1 MIPTAGMSPLL
12 AIRLVDQTRDRELE
26 RIAGSFEH
34 KRAIESF
41 EARIGKVVSVDDLM
55 KDRELYVFV
64 MKAFDLEDQIFG
76 KALVSKIL
84 KSDREDRTSLVNKL
98 TDPRFK
104 EMHKT
109 LDFKFDGTV
118 NFNTLSGDWRDKM
131 VSRYLETQFIN
142 KQSEQNPVV
151 GSVLDFRRKVDGI
164 NNWFDVLKDK
174 GLSIFMRTALGIPA
188 SAGKLDIDRQAAMFE
203 AKMPLSK
210 LKDPAE
216 ILKLERKYMI
226 IETANN
232 PQMLPASPIVSL
244 VSSAAGGGSGWR
256 PVTID
261 VGLIASIPKRP
272 YY

>member
-26 RIAGSFEH
+26 RIAGAFEH
-34 KRAIESF
+34 RKGIEAF
-41 EARIGKVVSVDDLM
+41 QERIGKVVSVDDLM
-55 KDRELYVFV
+55 ADRELYVFV

-84 KSDREDRTSLVNKL
+84 KSDPDDKTSLINKM

-104 EMHKT
+104 ELHKT
-109 LDFKFDGTV
+109 LDFKFGGTV
-118 NFNTLSGDWRDKM
+118 NFNTLSSDWRDKM

-142 KQSEQNPVV
+142 RQSEQNPVV
-151 GSVLDFRRKVDGI
+151 GAVLDFRRKIGGV

-174 GLSIFMRTALGIPA
+174 QLSVTMRTALGIPA
-188 SAGKLDIDRQAAMFE
+188 SAAKLDIDRQAAMFE
-203 AKMPLSK
+203 AKIPLAK

-216 ILKLERKYMI
+216 VAKLERKYMI
-226 IETANN
+226 IESANN
-232 PQMLPASPIVSL
+232 PQMLPASPLVSL
-244 VSSAAGGGSGWR
+244 ISDASRGNWSWR

-261 VGLIASIPKRP
+261 IGLIASMPRRP
-272 YY
+272 YS